1 MLILTGAEEIAMR
14 RRELLAVAS
23 TATVGSTAGCGRILG
38 TACEPADSALGP
50 LYDSVLDMGDPGDIL
65 VRGTIKRATPSE
77 LVIAD
82 ATGYAS
88 VNSTI
93 RSEFNTSVL
102 SSGGCAEFK
111 TSVQADYS
119 REYGNLSLLVR
130 YDEDIDTLGDTNDP
144 PDGPPTEPDT
154 FFDTEFV
161 GEGIRLTHR
170 EGSALPAKN
179 LEVRSQAKTDLKIY
193 TWEEIADVSGETLVE
208 QGDTTTFDK
217 SGRLIWSPE
226 RYWGRAVSSAW
237 TL

>member
-1 MLILTGAEEIAMR
+1 MLILIGTEKVDMR

-50 LYDSVLDMGDPGDIL
+50 LYDSVLDMADPGDVL
-65 VRGTIKRATPSE
+65 VRGTIKRVAPSE
-77 LVIAD
+77 IVIAD

-93 RSEFNTSVL
+93 RSEFNTSIL
-102 SSGGCAEFK
+102 SSGECAEFQ

-130 YDEDIDTLGDTNDP
+130 YNEDLETLGDTNDP
-144 PDGPPTEPDT
+144 PDGPPMAPDT

-161 GEGIRLTHR
+161 DEGIRLTHR
-170 EGSALPAKN
+170 EGSAVPAKN
-179 LEVRSQAKTDLKIY
+179 LEVRSNAKTDLEIY

-217 SGRLIWSPE
+217 SGHLIWSPE
-226 RYWGRAVSSAW
+226 RHWGRAVSGAW